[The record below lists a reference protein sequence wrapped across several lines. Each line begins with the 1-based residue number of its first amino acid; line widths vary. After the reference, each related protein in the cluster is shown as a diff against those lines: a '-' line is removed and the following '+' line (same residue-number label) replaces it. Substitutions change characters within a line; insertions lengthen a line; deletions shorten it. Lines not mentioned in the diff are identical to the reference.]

1 MTDANSAGIASY
13 NKGLAPTDC
22 EIVEQLE
29 STIRRCL
36 PEADGKVW
44 HGSPVWFLDG
54 NPVVGYH
61 RLKGGIR
68 VLFWSGQSFPD
79 GGLTANG
86 TFKAADFRVPSLDSL
101 DSATFERL
109 LGHARDIQ
117 WDYGNMQRLRQL
129 VKKTDF

>member
-1 MTDANSAGIASY
+1 MTAANADAIEDY
-13 NKGLAPTDC
+13 NRSLSVADQ
-22 EIVEQLE
+22 EIFEALE

-61 RLKGGIR
+61 RLKDGIR

-79 GGLTANG
+79 GGLSANG
-86 TFKAADFRVPSLDSL
+86 TFKAADFRVPSLDVL
-101 DSATFERL
+101 DTANFERL
-109 LGHARDIQ
+109 LAHARAIQ
-117 WDYGNMQRLRQL
+117 WDYGNLQKLRKL

>member
-1 MTDANSAGIASY
+1 MNDAQADAIAKY
-13 NKGLAPTDC
+13 NGSLSTADRD
-22 EIVEQLE
+22 IVVALE
-29 STIRRCL
+29 STIRRRL
-36 PEADGKVW
+36 PGASGKVW

-61 RLKGGIR
+61 RLKDGIR

-86 TFKAADFRVPSLDSL
+86 SFKAADFGVESLDSL
-101 DSATFERL
+101 DIANFERL
-109 LGHARDIQ
+109 LDHARDIQ
-117 WDYGNMQRLRQL
+117 WDYSNLQKLREL

>member
-1 MTDANSAGIASY
+1 MVDHNSQGITDYNSTLSADDLEIAELLERTIRHCLPDANS
-13 NKGLAPTDC
+13 
-22 EIVEQLE
+22 
-29 STIRRCL
+29 
-36 PEADGKVW
+36 KVW

-61 RLKGGIR
+61 RLKDGIR

-86 TFKAADFRVPSLDSL
+86 SFKAADFRAPSLDAV
-101 DSATFERL
+101 DVPNFERL
-109 LGHARDIQ
+109 LDHARNIQ
-117 WDYGNMQRLRQL
+117 WDYGNLQKLRTL